1 MDRLSSSQSPV
12 ACRSSDKENNGWA
25 VHNGAGQ
32 SGFTLLELMITLA
45 VAAIL
50 LAVATPSL
58 RTFVQNSKINSTADS
73 FLTAI
78 QQARSEAIT
87 RGNWVLLCR
96 TADPTGT
103 TCGDSDTKDW
113 SPGWLMYAAPGASSE
128 VPYNSSNHVLI
139 KRGSAAADGV
149 EITADA
155 DGNTYLT
162 FGPDGTLREP
172 LGNGDAQVL
181 YAVCD
186 ERGPAEGKLI
196 VLHRIGRPY
205 MTDDFAD
212 APDCA
217 PNN

>member
-1 MDRLSSSQSPV
+1 MMAAR
-12 ACRSSDKENNGWA
+12 NG
-25 VHNGAGQ
+25 VNG
-32 SGFTLLELMITLA
+32 GFTLIELMVTLA
-45 VAAIL
+45 VGAIL
-50 LAVATPSL
+50 LAVAVPSF
-58 RTFVQNSKINSTADS
+58 RTFVQNAQVNNTADT
-73 FLTAI
+73 FLGAI

-103 TCGDSDTKDW
+103 TCGDSDPNDW
-113 SPGWLMYAAPGASSE
+113 SPGWLMYAAPEANSEIPYDASD
-128 VPYNSSNHVLI
+128 HVLI

-172 LGNGDAQVL
+172 MGNGDAQVL
-181 YAVCD
+181 YAICD
-186 ERGPAEGKLI
+186 ERGPAEGRLI
-196 VLHRIGRPY
+196 VLRRIGRPY
-205 MTDDFAD
+205 MTDDFDD